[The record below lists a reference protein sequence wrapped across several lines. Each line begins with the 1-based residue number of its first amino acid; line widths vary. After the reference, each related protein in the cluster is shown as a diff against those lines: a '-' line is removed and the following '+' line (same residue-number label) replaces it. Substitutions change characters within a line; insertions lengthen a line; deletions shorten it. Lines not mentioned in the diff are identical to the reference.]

1 MKSSI
6 GYGIAIAATIC
17 AGSAHAASVSPD
29 VGEVLVNKGQ
39 GFVVSAGST
48 AVSAGDQIMVRPGGA
63 ALIAYSDACTV
74 RVGADRTWTV
84 QPKAPCAEGSQ
95 FVDLTGKM
103 GQTTDTGTPGIDTTT
118 VIIGTAVV
126 GGGVAA
132 AIILSD
138 DDDDAPVSVIGTN

>member
-103 GQTTDTGTPGIDTTT
+103 GQGTDTGTPTPGIDMTT
-118 VIIGTAVV
+118 ILIGGAVV

-132 AIILSD
+132 AIALSD
-138 DDDDAPVSVIGTN
+138 DDDDAPASAN